1 MQLFTDCESLVKA
14 TQSLLSKQKDKVTK
28 QDVAMLKHE
37 IGENRLK
44 ELIHV
49 SGPTNASD
57 ALSKRPEKTAKTMF
71 ELLRITL
78 TGVFTVYAH
87 TAKAPDFD
95 TDYEAYL
102 TLRKS
107 ELSKRRYDAYMAH
120 RQGQDK
126 TRGGSCSA
134 VSGDPTH

>member
-44 ELIHV
+44 ELTHV

-57 ALSKRPEKTAKTMF
+57 ALSKRPEKTAKTMA
-71 ELLRITL
+71 ELLKITL

-87 TAKAPDFD
+87 KDKEPEVDPE
-95 TDYEAYL
+95 YQAYL
-102 TLRKS
+102 THRQNATTMK
-107 ELSKRRYDAYMAH
+107 RYDAYMAH
-120 RQGQDK
+120 RQGLDK
-126 TRGGSCSA
+126 THA
-134 VSGDPTH
+134 